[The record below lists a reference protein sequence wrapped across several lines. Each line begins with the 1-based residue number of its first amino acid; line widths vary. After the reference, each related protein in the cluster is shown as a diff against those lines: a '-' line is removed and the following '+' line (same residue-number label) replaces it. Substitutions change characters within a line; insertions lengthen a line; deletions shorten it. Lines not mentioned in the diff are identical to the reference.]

1 MDDTHEP
8 RHPAFYATNHR
19 NIDQLQTD
27 RDRAG
32 LQQLIDTLNNA
43 AGWRAHD
50 AARLLDEAHSAIA
63 SIDAA
68 SPRTLHPG
76 DAGIRV
82 GDILEY
88 DINGDAR
95 SAIVLIVTDCLAIT
109 HLGDE
114 IPLS

>member
-8 RHPAFYATNHR
+8 RHPAFYATNRR
-19 NIDQLQTD
+19 NIEQLHAD

-32 LQQLIDTLNNA
+32 LQQLLDALDIAT
-43 AGWRAHD
+43 GWRAHD
-50 AARLLDEAHSAIA
+50 AARLIDEARTAIA

-76 DAGIRV
+76 DPGIRV

-95 SAIVLIVTDCLAIT
+95 SAIVLVVTDCLAIT

>member
-8 RHPAFYATNHR
+8 RHPAFYATNRR
-19 NIDQLQTD
+19 NIDHLHAE

-32 LQQLIDTLNNA
+32 LLQLIDSLQTA
-43 AGWRAHD
+43 TGWRAHD
-50 AARLLDEAHSAIA
+50 AARLVDDAAAAIA
-63 SIDAA
+63 SIDETT
-68 SPRTLHPG
+68 PRTVRSG
-76 DAGIRV
+76 DPGIRV

-88 DINGDAR
+88 DVHGEPR
-95 SAIVLIVTDCLAIT
+95 TAIVLIVTDCLAVT

>member
-8 RHPAFYATNHR
+8 RHPAYYATNHR
-19 NIDQLQTD
+19 NIDQLLAN

-32 LQQLIDTLNNA
+32 LQQLIDTLQDA
-43 AGWRAHD
+43 TGWRAHD
-50 AARLLDEAHSAIA
+50 AADLITEATAAIA
-63 SIDAA
+63 SIDAT
-68 SPRTLHPG
+68 SPRTLRPG
-76 DAGIRV
+76 DPGIRV

-88 DINGDAR
+88 DIQGEPR
-95 SAIVLIVTDCLAIT
+95 SAIVLILTDCLAIT